1 MSERALVLT
10 TVVGFSVIDFSGDGN
25 ETQLNQSHLA
35 KNQGLEKPCLLDFEQ
50 SQLKVRL
57 GRDLSYCPVKSLFT
71 IHLTLEEN
79 IKR

>member
-35 KNQGLEKPCLLDFEQ
+35 HVIFIIRHDKYKPMRKFDESCTMKN
-50 SQLKVRL
+50 
-57 GRDLSYCPVKSLFT
+57 
-71 IHLTLEEN
+71 H
-79 IKR
+79 